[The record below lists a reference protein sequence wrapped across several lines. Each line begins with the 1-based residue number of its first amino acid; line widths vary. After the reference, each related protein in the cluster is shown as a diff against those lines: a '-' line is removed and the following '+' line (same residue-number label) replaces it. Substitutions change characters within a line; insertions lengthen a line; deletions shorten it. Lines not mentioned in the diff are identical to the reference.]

1 MSVPIMRIA
10 LATLLVISTTA
21 AVASAVKHQPVR
33 HPVATAPRP
42 VAVAVSAQ
50 IKNFAF
56 VPAVLT
62 VAPGTTVTWTNTD
75 EEPHTVTSTNGSFRS
90 SALDTDDKFSFTF
103 NRPGDYAYFCRL
115 HPHMT
120 GRVVV
125 KPR

>member
-1 MSVPIMRIA
+1 MNVPVIRAA
-10 LATLLVISTTA
+10 LATLIVISTTA
-21 AVASAVKHQPVR
+21 ATAAPVKHQPVR
-33 HPVATAPRP
+33 QPVATAPRA
-42 VAVAVSAQ
+42 VAVAVNAQ

-75 EEPHTVTSTNGSFRS
+75 EEPHTVTSNNGSFRS

-103 NRPGDYAYFCRL
+103 TRPGDYAYFCRL

>member
-1 MSVPIMRIA
+1 MKI
-10 LATLLVISTTA
+10 TA
-21 AVASAVKHQPVR
+21 AMATAGKHQPVR
-33 HPVATAPRP
+33 QPAAAAPRP
-42 VAVAVSAQ
+42 VAFTVNAQ

-103 NRPGDYAYFCRL
+103 TRPGDYAYFCRL

-125 KPR
+125 RPR